1 MLFDRREFI
10 RLSAASLLF
19 ANDSQEALSEAAVAI
34 SQDDGSVRVKATNY
48 SWEWSQDS
56 DIFRLSDGRGRL
68 ITTGPLQPAV
78 VVSDGGVTASRS
90 TSGRF
95 SSKSLNG
102 SSLSITYAGVN
113 GHATLASVWRFEAS
127 NLWLETFVYSTPVK
141 EDVISL
147 HYFAK
152 AGDQTPIPALEQSF
166 LVQPGISESTAISP
180 ILPALS
186 HLDLTSWLGHGDTQ
200 GELQQW
206 GLPVHFFCGASNLP
220 GFNTKDSLTELL
232 SDSFCCGLAE
242 LPAAD
247 LLLHIEGGNC
257 SPVLN
262 IRSDLWG
269 QSRGPGSLSLGSP
282 FYWAL
287 GRDYRESIR
296 QYYLGLVRAGRI
308 KIKSNSPQKNA
319 VVTAPA
325 FDTWGEETAADKT
338 QSKFDEALLVS
349 TYEGLKASGM
359 RPGTF
364 IIDQKW
370 EGSYGLL
377 QHAEDRFPHF
387 DQFLERLRKDGYRLG
402 MWAAFIRCDDPAA
415 VGLKVDHM
423 LRNVDGKPIT
433 KQEKNR
439 DYYLYDFTQP
449 EVERVLRERV
459 KTFVSRYKPDLVKFD
474 FGYELPSLSYG
485 APKNMEWAGER
496 LLMKGV
502 ALIVDAIHEINP
514 DVVVMYY
521 SLSPLFINHFDLH
534 SPDDLFLCGEDY
546 QIEANRRFFFSGLL
560 GEIGMPT
567 FSSSGYDWLSVRDIW
582 FDAAAIG
589 SIASL
594 NSFSGDEQASGPTPL
609 RVAKY
614 NGLSQITRSTNVFKV
629 EALDPV
635 LLGSTSGAH
644 SSSWVRL
651 EGGEPT
657 LVALRAFGLDGR
669 RGPGHYQDLVKSD
682 ASFVLSSK
690 SDLGI
695 RSSRQL
701 GVVPYGDGEAV
712 VLHDGTEAKATITTH
727 CLGKDPRTES
737 LPIRDGL
744 LHVPLREQLEDGS
757 VVEWLQIEF
766 S

>member
-1 MLFDRREFI
+1 MLFDRRQFVK
-10 RLSAASLLF
+10 LSAASLLF
-19 ANDSQEALSEAAVAI
+19 ANDRPEALSEAAVAI
-34 SQDDGSVRVKATNY
+34 SQDDGTVHIKATNY
-48 SWEWSQDS
+48 SWEWSKENDL
-56 DIFRLSDGRGRL
+56 FRLFDKRGRL
-68 ITTGPLQPAV
+68 ITTGPLQPAI
-78 VVSDGGVTASRS
+78 VVSDSGVIGSRC

-95 SSKSLNG
+95 SSNSLNG
-102 SSLSITYAGVN
+102 TSLSINYAGVN
-113 GHATLASVWRFEAS
+113 GHATLTSVWRFEAA
-127 NLWLETFVYSTPVK
+127 NFWLEPFVYSTPVK

-152 AGDQTPIPALEQSF
+152 ASEQTPKPDLEQSF
-166 LVQPGISESTAISP
+166 LIQPGISESTVISP
-180 ILPALS
+180 LLPAFS
-186 HLDLTSWLGHGDTQ
+186 HLDLTSWLGHGDSQ

-232 SDSFCCGLAE
+232 SDAFCCGLSE

-247 LLLHIEGGNC
+247 LLLHIQGGNC

-269 QSRGPGSLSLGSP
+269 QFRGPGSMSLGSS

-287 GRDYRESIR
+287 GRDYREAIR

-308 KIKSNSPQKNA
+308 KIKINSPLKNS
-319 VVTAPA
+319 VVNAPA
-325 FDTWGEETAADKT
+325 FDTWGQEAALDKT
-338 QSKFDEALLVS
+338 QSKFDEPLLVS
-349 TYEGLKASGM
+349 MYESLKASGM

-377 QHAEDRFPHF
+377 QHSEDRFPHF
-387 DQFLERLRKDGYRLG
+387 DQFLERLRKDGYKLG
-402 MWAAFIRCDDPAA
+402 MWAAFIRCDDPSALGLN
-415 VGLKVDHM
+415 VGHM
-423 LRNVDGKPIT
+423 LRDPDGKPIT
-433 KQEKNR
+433 KRERNQ

-459 KTFVSRYKPDLVKFD
+459 KQFVRRYKPDLVKFD
-474 FGYELPSLSYG
+474 FGYELPSLSHG
-485 APKNMEWAGER
+485 APNNMEWAGER
-496 LLMKGV
+496 LLKKGV

-521 SLSPLFINHFDLH
+521 SLSPLFIDHFDLH

-567 FSSSGYDWLSVRDIW
+567 FSSSGYDWLTVRDIW

-594 NSFSGDEQASGPTPL
+594 NSFAGDEQASGPTPL

-614 NGLSQITRSTNVFKV
+614 NGLSQITRFTNVFKV

-635 LLGSTSGAH
+635 LVGSTSGAH

-651 EGGEPT
+651 ENGEPA
-657 LVALRAFGLDGR
+657 LLALRSVGLDR
-669 RGPGHYQDLVKSD
+669 ARGPGHYQDLLRCDTSLV
-682 ASFVLSSK
+682 VSSK

-695 RSSRQL
+695 RSTRQL
-701 GVVPYGDGEAV
+701 GIVPYGDGEAV
-712 VLHDGTEAKATITTH
+712 ILHDGTEKSAKITTH
-727 CLGKDPRTES
+727 CLGKAPRTDS
-737 LPIRDGL
+737 VAIRGGL
-744 LHVPLREQLEDGS
+744 LRVPLREQLEDGS
-757 VVEWLQIEF
+757 VVEWLQIDL